1 MTFFLLLTHS
11 YLIYLLIQVIFTYSQ
26 NFYSSYVAEKQYPF
40 IKKHVSMPIKE
51 VKEIFK
57 NLYSVFLYK
66 ISGVLLNA
74 TDNTI
79 ISIMIGT
86 GMVGYYSN
94 YSIITLQVTNL
105 VNTIFYSL
113 TASLGNLVVREKAH
127 RRYQVFKAIQSV
139 SDIFSSI
146 CTACLFLL
154 FQDLINVWLG
164 NHFLLNN
171 LTLFAIICNFYLG
184 VILLPIWI
192 YREATGLYQQTKYV
206 MVVTAII
213 NLALSIIMAKFYGIA
228 GVLFAS
234 VIARLLTYF
243 WYEPVLLFKKYFN
256 ASSIHYFFSIIKNIV
271 FCK

>member
-1 MTFFLLLTHS
+1 M
-11 YLIYLLIQVIFTYSQ
+11 
-26 NFYSSYVAEKQYPF
+26 
-40 IKKHVSMPIKE
+40 KKRIV
-51 VKEIFK
+51 
-57 NLYSVFLYK
+57 
-66 ISGVLLNA
+66 
-74 TDNTI
+74 
-79 ISIMIGT
+79 
-86 GMVGYYSN
+86 
-94 YSIITLQVTNL
+94 VTKSLRQFNQL
-105 VNTIFYSL
+105 V
-113 TASLGNLVVREKAH
+113 
-127 RRYQVFKAIQSV
+127 
-139 SDIFSSI
+139 SSI

-256 ASSIHYFFSIIKNIV
+256 ASSIHYFFSIIKNISVTAIIV
-271 FCK
+271 FINRFLFSNFIVNNWGMLFIKTFSIGIFSSVIALLFYYKTEGIKIILRKIIER